1 MQPLILLGLTAVLA
15 LSGCST
21 LIFRAGQPTLIGD
34 LHHGTATHVVLS
46 NDEGQLFR
54 IARNAIAST
63 RMGGMR
69 TLLWSA
75 ASVYGLVLTPIGAI
89 GWAMDEI
96 AFDAVDGQR
105 RGLLDVV
112 DEQEVDGDAG
122 SRP

>member
-1 MQPLILLGLTAVLA
+1 MGVTSWSRWDFGEVFNNCLDLFLGFFSKSIEVA
-15 LSGCST
+15 
-21 LIFRAGQPTLIGD
+21 IG
-34 LHHGTATHVVLS
+34 
-46 NDEGQLFR
+46 
-54 IARNAIAST
+54 
-63 RMGGMR
+63 
-69 TLLWSA
+69 
-75 ASVYGLVLTPIGAI
+75 GAI